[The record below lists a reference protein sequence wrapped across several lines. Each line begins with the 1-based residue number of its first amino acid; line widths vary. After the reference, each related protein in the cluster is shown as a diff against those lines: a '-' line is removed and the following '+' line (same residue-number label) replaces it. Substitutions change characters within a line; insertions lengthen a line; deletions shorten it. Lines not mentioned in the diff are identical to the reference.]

1 MSTST
6 AVTSAALMPA
16 ARPPLALIAEDEP
29 VLADALRRQLARLW
43 PDLQVLPTA
52 PDGLQAC
59 RLALQERPDILFLDI
74 HMPAATGLEVA
85 ERVIEDWPV
94 EQALPLIVFITA
106 YDSYAVAAF
115 ERAAIDYVLKPVRA
129 ERLALTCLRLQ
140 TQLAVRANPRT
151 ANDPFPLPERLL
163 GLRTE
168 PSSPEQAQPQPELE
182 PLHVLQAASGSSI
195 YVIPVDNIVYLEA
208 ADKYVRVVT
217 NEHDARTPE
226 MLIRTPLRELLPR
239 LAVGQFW
246 QIHRSHVVNVRAIER
261 VSRSQHRTRVH
272 LRGRTETLD
281 VSRMYAHLFKA
292 M

>member
-1 MSTST
+1 MNT
-6 AVTSAALMPA
+6 PA
-16 ARPPLALIAEDEP
+16 TRPPLALIAEDEP

-43 PDLQVLPTA
+43 PDLRVLPIA
-52 PDGLQAC
+52 PDGAQAC
-59 RLALQERPDILFLDI
+59 QLALQEQPDILFLDI

-94 EQALPLIVFITA
+94 EQPLPLIVFITA

-151 ANDPFPLPERLL
+151 AIDPHPLPERLL
-163 GLRTE
+163 GLRTA
-168 PSSPEQAQPQPELE
+168 PASPLPPTTSDASETSLA
-182 PLHVLQAASGSSI
+182 PLHVLQAASGSNI

-208 ADKYVRVVT
+208 ADKYVRVIAM
-217 NEHDARTPE
+217 EHDARTPE

-239 LAVGQFW
+239 LSAGQFW

-272 LRGRTETLD
+272 LRGRPETLD
-281 VSRMYAHLFKA
+281 VSRMYTHLFKA